1 MHKRFVVAKGW
12 ELDNLNRVEHL
23 GMGSFVLPGTTTI
36 VFVLYVPLEVNGRR
50 WGTLSAGVLPQALG
64 V

>member
-1 MHKRFVVAKGW
+1 
-12 ELDNLNRVEHL
+12 
-23 GMGSFVLPGTTTI
+23 VLPGSTTI
-36 VFVLYVPLEVNGRR
+36 VFVLYVPLVVNGRR